1 MAGAILKHLVADE
14 DLLGS
19 LQHEADNRVVDR
31 QPGSDGRSKVLT
43 LTRGIFGWGLPAW
56 RKTMALSWARSV
68 MGPSALV
75 SLQTS
80 SDQQDQ
86 AMKR

>member
-1 MAGAILKHLVADE
+1 M
-14 DLLGS
+14 
-19 LQHEADNRVVDR
+19 
-31 QPGSDGRSKVLT
+31 LT